1 MKEPI
6 PYEFGVTGHWREDFD
21 IKASHIKRL
30 KKLYALEES
39 DLITKV
45 CKHYISHFIPNPVT
59 EERRYW
65 IITCFPST
73 DKSPIRISIWF
84 PEVFNIHQS
93 GHYYNYSGELSCMIF
108 VHTDYFDTP
117 FKQHL
122 KEEIPGLHFSTGYR
136 FRTGIEKQLAVFM
149 PLSSYFDFIKNDVVY
164 ESIRVHNYELT
175 LKGKS
180 PFRGHN
186 YALVRTLFG
195 ALSFLED

>member
-6 PYEFGVTGHWREDFD
+6 PYEFGITGRWREDFD
-21 IKASHIKRL
+21 VKASHVKRL
-30 KKLYALEES
+30 KKLYTLEDS
-39 DLITKV
+39 DLIIRV
-45 CKHYISHFIPNPVT
+45 CKHYISHFIPNPVA

-93 GHYYNYSGELSCMIF
+93 GHYYNYNKGLYCMVF
-108 VHTDYFDTP
+108 VHDDYFDTS
-117 FKQHL
+117 FKQYL
-122 KEEIPGLHFSTGYR
+122 KTKISGLHFSIGYR
-136 FRTGIEKQLAVFM
+136 FKTGIKHQLAVFM
-149 PLSSYFDFIKNDVVY
+149 PLSSYFDFINNDVVY
-164 ESIRVHNYELT
+164 QSIRAHNYELT

-186 YALVRTLFG
+186 YALVRTLFDNT
-195 ALSFLED
+195 SPLEG